1 MWFRLLPMFLMVLG
15 PRFIPRLVRTAYV
28 VWKLIFDTRVPLLLK
43 LLLPATLLVFPLARV
58 PLLGLVGFVLLL
70 SFAVFLLLSLS
81 PRHVVE
87 SYAPWRA
94 RNTTTHEDKQDP
106 SRVVEG
112 SYSLL
117 DEEEPGK

>member
-1 MWFRLLPMFLMVLG
+1 MWFRLLPTLLMVLG
-15 PRFIPRLVRTAYV
+15 PRFLPRLVRTAYV
-28 VWKLIFDTRVPLLLK
+28 VWKLMFDTRVPLLLK
-43 LLLPATLLVFPLARV
+43 LLLPATLLIFPIARV

-70 SFAVFLLLSLS
+70 SFAVFLLLNLS

-94 RNTTTHEDKQDP
+94 RNATPHDGQQDP

-112 SYSLL
+112 NYSLL
-117 DEEEPGK
+117 DEEEPDK

>member
-15 PRFIPRLVRTAYV
+15 PRFVPPLVRTAYV
-28 VWKLIFDTRVPLLLK
+28 VWKLMFDARVPPLLK

-58 PLLGLVGFVLLL
+58 PLLGFVGFVLLL
-70 SFAVFLLLSLS
+70 SFAVFLLLNLS

-87 SYAPWRA
+87 SYDPWRA
-94 RNTTTHEDKQDP
+94 RNTTAHKDKQDP

>member
-1 MWFRLLPMFLMVLG
+1 MWLRLLQQFLFILA

-28 VWKLIFDTRVPLLLK
+28 VWKLMLDSRVPLFLK
-43 LLLPATLLVFPLARV
+43 LLLPATLLVFPFARV
-58 PLLGLVGFVLLL
+58 PLLGLAGFVLLL
-70 SFAVFLLLSLS
+70 SLAVFLLLNLS

-87 SYAPWRA
+87 GYAPWRTRERTA
-94 RNTTTHEDKQDP
+94 DHREQDP

-112 SYSLL
+112 NYSLV